1 MIDEISIPFYCDNV
15 YSGFAQTQGLISTDS
30 NHIVIE
36 FETKDAIIK
45 LLSSGIKSV
54 KIPYDALL
62 SIELKK
68 KFFSYYIVIT
78 TKSMKYVANIPGNEN
93 NIFSCQIKK
102 QNIDL
107 AKLLISQVQLQL
119 AEIKL
124 SKYEK

>member
-1 MIDEISIPFYCDNV
+1 MIDEISIPFYCNKV
-15 YSGFAQTQGLISTDS
+15 YSGFAQTQGLILTDN

-36 FETKDAIIK
+36 FETKDALIK

-62 SIELKK
+62 SIA
-68 KFFSYYIVIT
+68 

-107 AKLLISQVQLQL
+107 AKLLISQVQLQM